1 MSVRALTDAK
11 VCRPVPAHG
20 LDTGMND
27 LDGLPLDRTERLEN
41 ENVDLFQLTV
51 WIQAWTTVRIGTEW
65 NRT

>member
-1 MSVRALTDAK
+1 MRALTDGRADVLTAFELESDDSDVK
-11 VCRPVPAHG
+11 NP
-20 LDTGMND
+20 
-27 LDGLPLDRTERLEN
+27 DGPLDRTERLEN